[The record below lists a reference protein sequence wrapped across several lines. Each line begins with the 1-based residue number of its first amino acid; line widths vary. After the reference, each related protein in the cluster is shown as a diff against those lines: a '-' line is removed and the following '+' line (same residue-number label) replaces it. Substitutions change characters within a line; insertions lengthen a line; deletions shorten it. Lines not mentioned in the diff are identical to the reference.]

1 MNPAPTFWTLANIFT
16 FARFAFAP
24 ICAALFITGTH
35 WGMWVGGWLAG
46 LAMFTD
52 VCDGYFARRQ
62 KQVSDIG
69 KVFDPLADAVFFVM
83 VWTALGIEGAY
94 PVWLALPFLAREL
107 VQHVYL
113 RPTAARLGVALAAN
127 FWGKLKTLVQ
137 TLVLITLCWFEF
149 FVMYWPHIAAWVKP
163 ANIAMISVTA
173 AISVLSI
180 LPYFKAVRAL
190 SARPTPA

>member
-163 ANIAMISVTA
+163 ANIVMISVTA

>member
-1 MNPAPTFWTLANIFT
+1 MSPAPTFWTLANIFT

-24 ICAALFITGTH
+24 ICAAFFITGTY
-35 WGMWVGGWLAG
+35 WGIWVAGWLGG

-94 PVWLALPFLAREL
+94 PLWLALPFLGREL

-113 RPTAARLGVALAAN
+113 RPTAARHGLILSAN
-127 FWGKLKTLVQ
+127 IWGKLKTLVQ
-137 TLVLITLCWFEF
+137 TLVLITLSWFEF
-149 FVMYWPHIAAWVKP
+149 FVQYWPEIAVWVKP
-163 ANIAMISVTA
+163 ANIVMISVTA

-180 LPYFKAVRAL
+180 LPYFKTVRAAA
-190 SARPTPA
+190 ARPALA